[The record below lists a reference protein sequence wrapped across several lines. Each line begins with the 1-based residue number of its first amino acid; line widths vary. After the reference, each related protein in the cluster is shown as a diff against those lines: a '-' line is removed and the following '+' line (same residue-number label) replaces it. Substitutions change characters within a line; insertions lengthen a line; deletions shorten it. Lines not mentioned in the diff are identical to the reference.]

1 MIVQPATTSRTKRLA
16 TMIAAVL
23 VLIVTAMPAAA
34 VCCLDKAGHSMAT
47 MQAAM
52 PCCAEQCTM
61 SNPNTDRD
69 QDVTMT
75 AAPASP
81 VPTAIAAQITATPAT
96 HAMTPAPAMERAADS
111 YSAPPPFLINSQ
123 FRI

>member
-1 MIVQPATTSRTKRLA
+1 MNIATTSRPKRLA
-16 TMIAAVL
+16 TMIAVAFVL
-23 VLIVTAMPAAA
+23 FVSAMPAAA
-34 VCCLDKAGHSMAT
+34 ACCLDKADTSGAR

-61 SNPNTDRD
+61 SNPNT
-69 QDVTMT
+69 
-75 AAPASP
+75 APDHDA
-81 VPTAIAAQITATPAT
+81 TLTATPAPPEAT
-96 HAMTPAPAMERAADS
+96 SPATQVAAAPATPATTPAPVMERTADS

>member
-1 MIVQPATTSRTKRLA
+1 
-16 TMIAAVL
+16 MIAAVL
-23 VLIVTAMPAAA
+23 VLFASAMPAAA

-61 SNPNTDRD
+61 SSPNSERD
-69 QDVTMT
+69 HDATLT
-75 AAPASP
+75 AAPTP
-81 VPTAIAAQITATPAT
+81 PTATAVVALIAPTPAT
-96 HAMTPAPAMERAADS
+96 HAAMPIPAMDGADDV
-111 YSAPPPFLINSQ
+111 YAAPPSFLINSQ